1 MENNYGYKDEIISS
15 RVGNLGGSDARIL
28 AAIAKNGC
36 VQRAQVE
43 RLAIAKGLYE
53 RPNIT
58 NIAMQYGDF
67 IENMIYDS
75 LVQVDERWE
84 SNKCFRSQKYGR
96 EGLGLLV
103 HIDFSLFDESRDKP
117 LLLWVECKATTTDI
131 EQTYKDYKEQ
141 LYVEYVLGK
150 ELAEQLGADFKLELC
165 HYDASVMFEDEFQ
178 LQFAFDPDKISR
190 KKVIFKKPVF
200 DISSGMD
207 IAAQYVSEMTEYK
220 REEIDWDYLPAE
232 VQEQMKQVNNILVS
246 IKEKQDSIEE
256 FKSRFYDFLCKN
268 EIKSVKTPYFTIS
281 RVDESVSI
289 QFDKVRFTAE
299 HPELAAKYQR
309 AVKKKGCVL
318 IKTKEVKDEK

>member
-1 MENNYGYKDEIISS
+1 MNLDYKNDIINSRIGSLGSS
-15 RVGNLGGSDARIL
+15 DGKVL

-36 VQRAQVE
+36 VQRGQVE

-58 NIAMQYGDF
+58 NLAMQYGDF

-103 HIDFSLFDESRDKP
+103 HIDFSLFDDSRDKP

-200 DISSGMD
+200 DIPSGMD
-207 IAAQYVSEMTEYK
+207 IAARYVSEMTEYK

-309 AVKKKGCVL
+309 AVKKKGYVL

>member
-1 MENNYGYKDEIISS
+1 MNLDYKNDIINSRIGSLGSS
-15 RVGNLGGSDARIL
+15 DGKVL

-36 VQRAQVE
+36 VQKGQVE

-58 NIAMQYGDF
+58 NLAMQYGDF

-141 LYVEYVLGK
+141 LYIEYMLGK
-150 ELAEQLGADFKLELC
+150 ELAEELGADFKLELC
-165 HYDASVMFEDEFQ
+165 HYDASVMFEDESQ

-309 AVKKKGCVL
+309 AVKKKGYVL

>member
-1 MENNYGYKDEIISS
+1 MNLDYKNDIINSRIGSLGSS
-15 RVGNLGGSDARIL
+15 DGKVL

-36 VQRAQVE
+36 VQRGQVE

-141 LYVEYVLGK
+141 LFVEYVLGK

-165 HYDASVMFEDEFQ
+165 HYDASVMFEDESQ

-190 KKVIFKKPVF
+190 KKVVFKKPVF
-200 DISSGMD
+200 DISFGMD
-207 IAAQYVSEMTEYK
+207 IASKYVSEMTEYK

-268 EIKSVKTPYFTIS
+268 EVKSIKTPYFTIS

-309 AVKKKGCVL
+309 AVKKKGYVL

>member
-165 HYDASVMFEDEFQ
+165 HYDASVMFEDESQ

-200 DISSGMD
+200 DIASGMD

-281 RVDESVSI
+281 RVDEAISM
-289 QFDKVRFTAE
+289 QFDKVKFASE
-299 HPELAAKYQR
+299 HPELIAEYQKE
-309 AVKKKGCVL
+309 VKKKGYVL

>member
-165 HYDASVMFEDEFQ
+165 HYDASVMFEDESQ

-200 DISSGMD
+200 DIASGMD

-268 EIKSVKTPYFTIS
+268 EIKNVKTPYFTIS
-281 RVDESVSI
+281 RVDEAISM
-289 QFDKVRFTAE
+289 QFDKVKFASE
-299 HPELAAKYQR
+299 HPELVAEYQKE
-309 AVKKKGCVL
+309 VKKKGYVL

>member
-1 MENNYGYKDEIISS
+1 MENNYDYKDEIISS

-36 VQRAQVE
+36 VQKGQVE

-58 NIAMQYGDF
+58 NLAMQYGDF

-103 HIDFSLFDESRDKP
+103 HIDFSLFDDSRDKP

-141 LYVEYVLGK
+141 LFVEYVLGK

-165 HYDASVMFEDEFQ
+165 HYDASVMFEDESQ

-190 KKVIFKKPVF
+190 KKVIFKKAVF
-200 DISSGMD
+200 DIPSGMD

-220 REEIDWDYLPAE
+220 REEIDWNYLPAE

-309 AVKKKGCVL
+309 AVKKKGYVL

>member
-309 AVKKKGCVL
+309 AVKKKGYVL
-318 IKTKEVKDEK
+318 IKTLRR

>member
-281 RVDESVSI
+281 RADESVSI

-309 AVKKKGCVL
+309 AVKKKGYVL

>member
-1 MENNYGYKDEIISS
+1 MNLDYKNDIINSRIGSLGSS
-15 RVGNLGGSDARIL
+15 DGNVL

-36 VQRAQVE
+36 VQRGQVE

-58 NIAMQYGDF
+58 NLAMQYGDF

-103 HIDFSLFDESRDKP
+103 HIDFSLFDDSRDKP

-141 LYVEYVLGK
+141 LYIEYVLGK

-165 HYDASVMFEDEFQ
+165 HYDASVMFEDESQ

-200 DISSGMD
+200 DIASGMD

-309 AVKKKGCVL
+309 AVKKKGYVL